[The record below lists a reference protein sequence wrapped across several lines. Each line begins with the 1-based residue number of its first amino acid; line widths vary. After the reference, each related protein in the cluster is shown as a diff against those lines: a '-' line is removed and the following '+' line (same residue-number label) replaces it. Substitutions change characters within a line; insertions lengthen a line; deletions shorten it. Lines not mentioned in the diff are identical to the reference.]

1 MTWKWTDAAVACRI
15 DVDSNNDL
23 CACRE
28 YQPIE
33 IRQTCN
39 LEPQGS
45 SYQLSEAISYTGPN
59 ARVVNLTGR
68 LVDIGAGFATDLG
81 KDEEYVRPVM
91 VYRRVAN
98 SLGVSVNYTP
108 VLKVWATA
116 EYDERQLITGNI
128 SSLPELWSGDLSTIT
143 GPDVPL
149 IVSRDKSTGKI
160 TVTLQGSATPPLP
173 DAPRPQVC
181 AGTLTLRHV
190 LAAHMPPLWPQT
202 VFKADLAFAA
212 PELVADGVRAIGN
225 LLINK
230 GYSLKTFS
238 KAGSNTEIHIDLT
251 LPQNVN
257 CNEAELHVLA
267 ALQASPTVHG
277 KAFIKDRSGVTLLN
291 SSPGLE
297 SWAEI
302 NPASPQW
309 YGI

>member
-173 DAPRPQVC
+173 DAPRPQ
-181 AGTLTLRHV
+181 
-190 LAAHMPPLWPQT
+190 T